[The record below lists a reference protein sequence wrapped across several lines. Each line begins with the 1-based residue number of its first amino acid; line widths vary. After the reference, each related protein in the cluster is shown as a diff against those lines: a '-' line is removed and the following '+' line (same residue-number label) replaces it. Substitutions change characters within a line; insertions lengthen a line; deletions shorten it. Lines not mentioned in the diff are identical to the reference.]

1 MKKKTTFLRLFAL
14 LLCAALLFPALAP
27 VSAAADEG
35 EEGLWIPPE
44 PDDYGVLE
52 PQVMEQMVR
61 DYVTTWGLQK
71 GKISIGYCYL
81 DTGDTWY
88 YTGDEWTYSADLYK
102 VPLMMTLASWE
113 ARGNISQDT

>member
-1 MKKKTTFLRLFAL
+1 MKKKTTVLRLFAL

-61 DYVTTWGLQK
+61 T
-71 GKISIGYCYL
+71 
-81 DTGDTWY
+81 
-88 YTGDEWTYSADLYK
+88 
-102 VPLMMTLASWE
+102 M
-113 ARGNISQDT
+113 